1 VTTAGSTAGS
11 EARSPVRHASPI
23 GLVAMVAVVV
33 TFSASSTIVRK
44 AGAPGPTIA
53 FWRMLFASVVWT
65 ALLRMREGRFLTLQ
79 EWRRALPTGIVLAL
93 NIGLFYTSATRTSVA
108 NLEFI
113 SALAPLL
120 LIPAGAVLFH
130 EKVDRRAALFGL
142 ISIAGLAL
150 VLFDAPKRGAATWF
164 GNGLSVLALA
174 TWSAYIIVSRQLRKG
189 MSVAS
194 LMAAALP
201 IATLVTLPYVAL
213 TGDIGKFDTR
223 SMIYIVILT
232 LMTGVGAHGLIVFS
246 QRHVPIGIMSMM
258 QVGQPALAVV
268 WSAVFLSQSIR
279 ALQLVGMAMVVF
291 GLITVVVQTQR
302 RTARL
307 LATENGELAG
317 SAG

>member
-1 VTTAGSTAGS
+1 
-11 EARSPVRHASPI
+11 
-23 GLVAMVAVVV
+23 MVAVVV

-53 FWRMLFASVVWT
+53 FWRMLLSSVVWT
-65 ALLRMREGRFLTLQ
+65 ALLRVREGRFVTIE
-79 EWRRALPTGIVLAL
+79 EWRRALLTGVVLAT
-93 NIGLFYTSATRTSVA
+93 NIVLFYTAATRTSVA

-142 ISIAGLAL
+142 ISIVGLAL

-174 TWSAYIIVSRQLRKG
+174 TWSSYIVVSRQLRKG
-189 MSVAS
+189 MSVAT
-194 LMAAALP
+194 LMASALP
-201 IATLVTLPYVAL
+201 IATLATLPYVVI
-213 TGDIGKFDTR
+213 TRDIGKFDTR
-223 SMIYIVILT
+223 SMMYIVILT
-232 LMTGVGAHGLIVFS
+232 LLTGVGAHGLIVFS

-268 WSAVFLSQSIR
+268 WSAIFLSQSIR
-279 ALQLVGMAMVVF
+279 ALQFLGMAMVVF
-291 GLITVVVQTQR
+291 GLATVVVQTQR
-302 RTARL
+302 RTAKIME
-307 LATENGELAG
+307 TENGELAG

>member
-1 VTTAGSTAGS
+1 
-11 EARSPVRHASPI
+11 
-23 GLVAMVAVVV
+23 MVAVVV

-53 FWRMLFASVVWT
+53 FWRMLLSSIVWT
-65 ALLRMREGRFLTLQ
+65 LLLRLREGRFVTLE
-79 EWRRALPTGIVLAL
+79 EWRRALVTGVVLAL
-93 NIGLFYTSATRTSVA
+93 NIVLFYTSATRTSVA

-150 VLFDAPKRGAATWF
+150 VLFNAPARGAATWY
-164 GNGLSVLALA
+164 GNGLSVLALV
-174 TWSAYIIVSRQLRKG
+174 TWSSYIVVSRQLRMG
-189 MSVAS
+189 MSVVA

-201 IATLVTLPYVAL
+201 IATLATLPYVVF
-213 TGDIGKFDTR
+213 TGDIDEFDTR

-232 LMTGVGAHGLIVFS
+232 LLTGVGAHGLIVFS

-268 WSAVFLSQSIR
+268 WSAIFLSQSIR
-279 ALQLVGMAMVVF
+279 ALQFVGMALVVF
-291 GLITVVVQTQR
+291 GLVTVVVLTQR
-302 RTARL
+302 RTAR
-307 LATENGELAG
+307 EFG
-317 SAG
+317 SVAVET

>member
-1 VTTAGSTAGS
+1 MSGVRG
-11 EARSPVRHASPI
+11 PVRHARPI

-33 TFSASSTIVRK
+33 TFSASSTIIRK

-53 FWRMLFASVVWT
+53 FWRMLGSSIIWT
-65 ALLRMREGRFLTLQ
+65 ALLRLKEGHYVTRQ
-79 EWRRALPTGIVLAL
+79 EWRRAMVTGVVLGL
-93 NIGLFYTSATRTSVA
+93 NILLFYTAATRTSVA

-120 LIPAGAVLFH
+120 LMPAGAMLFH

-150 VLFDAPKRGAATWF
+150 VLFDAPKRGAATWT
-164 GNGLSVLALA
+164 GNGLAVLSLVTWCSYLLA
-174 TWSAYIIVSRQLRKG
+174 SRQLRKG
-189 MSVAS
+189 MSVAT
-194 LMAAALP
+194 LMASALP
-201 IATLVTLPYVAL
+201 IATLITLPFVVIN
-213 TGDIGKFDTR
+213 GDISRFDTR
-223 SMIYIVILT
+223 SMVYIVVLT
-232 LMTGVGAHGLIVFS
+232 LLTGVIAHGLIVFA
-246 QRHVPIGIMSMM
+246 QRKVPIGIMSMM

-268 WSAVFLSQSIR
+268 WSAIFLSQSIR
-279 ALQLVGMAMVVF
+279 TLQLLGMAMVVF
-291 GLITVVVQTQR
+291 GLATVVVQTQR

>member
-1 VTTAGSTAGS
+1 
-11 EARSPVRHASPI
+11 
-23 GLVAMVAVVV
+23 MVAVVV

-53 FWRMLFASVVWT
+53 FWRMLLSSIVWT
-65 ALLRMREGRFLTLQ
+65 ALLRVREGRFVTLE
-79 EWRRALPTGIVLAL
+79 EWRRALLTGVVLAT
-93 NIGLFYTSATRTSVA
+93 NIVLFYTAATRTSVA

-142 ISIAGLAL
+142 ISIVGLAL

-174 TWSAYIIVSRQLRKG
+174 TWSSYIVVSRQLRNG
-189 MSVAS
+189 MSVVA
-194 LMAAALP
+194 LMASALP
-201 IATLVTLPYVAL
+201 IATLATFPYVL
-213 TGDIGKFDTR
+213 ITHDIGKFDAR
-223 SMIYIVILT
+223 SMGYIVILT
-232 LMTGVGAHGLIVFS
+232 MLTGVGAHGLIVFS

-268 WSAVFLSQSIR
+268 WSAIFLSQSIR
-279 ALQLVGMAMVVF
+279 ALQFLGMAMVVF

-302 RTARL
+302 RTARIM
-307 LATENGELAG
+307 ATENGELAG